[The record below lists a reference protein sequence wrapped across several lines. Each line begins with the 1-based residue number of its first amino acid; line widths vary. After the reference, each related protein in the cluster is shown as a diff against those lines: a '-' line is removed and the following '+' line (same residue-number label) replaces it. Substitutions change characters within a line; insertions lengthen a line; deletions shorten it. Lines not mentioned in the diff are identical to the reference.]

1 MEETEDIELLIGP
14 VEEPAPLPAKP
25 KKKHNTKALS
35 EDKIASIYNLSQEGK
50 SCAEIGAILG
60 IGKSTAS
67 LLLRKKE
74 KSKPVVEKKMDDA
87 FVSQF
92 VAEVSAPTPNLSN
105 SKSSKDKELDKFLE
119 TFMIDDKPAKGSGK
133 PRGKAKK
140 NLLDDFVP
148 QIEAPVAR
156 VVLPKEPEMDK
167 GMMITKIHINVE
179 NFGEVLK
186 DYIKPNKE
194 EYLAKVSKMGVAE
207 LKSTLNLLDTTRIST
222 SMALQMK
229 HLLFGA
235 AAAIEFGTSKLLLM
249 KTEGYAE
256 MIRRQDMEIQSCLRE
271 IALNNIDSYKGM
283 GLEKPQTRL
292 ATLMVMSLLSLD
304 SRNRVAAMQT
314 RKTNAFVE
322 PATEQKYADL

>member
-25 KKKHNTKALS
+25 KKKHNTKALP

-74 KSKPVVEKKMDDA
+74 KSKPVVEKKMDEN

-119 TFMIDDKPAKGSGK
+119 TFMIDDKPAKGSAK

-140 NLLDDFVP
+140 NLLDDFAS

-222 SMALQMK
+222 SMSLQLK

-256 MIRRQDMEIQSCLRE
+256 MIRRQDLEIQSCLRE
-271 IALNNIDSYKGM
+271 IALNNIESYKGM

-304 SRNRVAAMQT
+304 SRNRVAAMQQ
-314 RKTNAFVE
+314 RQTNAYVQ

>member
-1 MEETEDIELLIGP
+1 MEETEDVELLIGA
-14 VEEPAPLPAKP
+14 VEEPMTLPVPAK
-25 KKKHNTKALS
+25 KKKHNTKPLPD
-35 EDKIASIYNLSQEGK
+35 DKIASIYNLSQEGK
-50 SCAEIGAILG
+50 SCAEIGEILG

-67 LLLRKKE
+67 LLLRKKQ

-92 VAEVSAPTPNLSN
+92 VAEVSAPTPSLGN

-119 TFMIDDKPAKGSGK
+119 TFVIDDGPVKMPK
-133 PRGKAKK
+133 PRGRAKK
-140 NLLDDFVP
+140 NLLDDFTPLP
-148 QIEAPVAR
+148 QAVVAR
-156 VVLPKEPEMDK
+156 PVVPKEPEMDK
-167 GMMITKIHINVE
+167 GMLITKIHINVE

-186 DYIKPNKE
+186 DYIKPSKE
-194 EYLAKVSKMGVAE
+194 EYLAKVSKMGISE

-222 SMALQMK
+222 SMAMQMK

-235 AAAIEFGTSKLLLM
+235 AAAIEFGTSKILQM

-271 IALNNIDSYKGM
+271 IALNNIESYKGM

-314 RKTNAFVE
+314 RQTNVFVQ